1 MNQQLHVNT
10 EDNIRQGMVAIRGVI
25 RSHVDDYRAMFRAD
39 IGNVA
44 FYWGKEGDATGRFL
58 GGYGLSKIIAE
69 KGDNVITDIVK
80 AVARGR
86 IARRYGASLSPRL
99 LLEYQGASAVM
110 ALASKGKNGESD
122 TWLLAEWI
130 DLGEGDYAPAHGERP
145 FADVVPGVV
154 VEPVDIVQAI
164 TEAAGGEYDWKTELL
179 AAASYEDIAAVFGKL
194 RMVSAEKVIKEGRTY
209 PTAKPPNKQ
218 IAEFQARGFKV
229 DTNIDDEIIE
239 LRRTGKLARRN
250 KDGAAWRVY
259 IGNEQPA
266 DLIGDDFT
274 MDEAAAEM
282 LLEKAPA
289 EILPDNAE
297 MITEAALS
305 GDWQALKAIFE
316 KPTLKYAP
324 GMFTE

>member
-1 MNQQLHVNT
+1 M
-10 EDNIRQGMVAIRGVI
+10 
-25 RSHVDDYRAMFRAD
+25 
-39 IGNVA
+39 
-44 FYWGKEGDATGRFL
+44 
-58 GGYGLSKIIAE
+58 
-69 KGDNVITDIVK
+69 
-80 AVARGR
+80 
-86 IARRYGASLSPRL
+86 
-99 LLEYQGASAVM
+99 
-110 ALASKGKNGESD
+110 
-122 TWLLAEWI
+122 
-130 DLGEGDYAPAHGERP
+130 
-145 FADVVPGVV
+145 PGVV